1 MVQHIFNNVLLLS
14 MPGGS
19 EWILIILVV
28 LLMFGGKKI
37 PELMRGVGKGMR
49 EFNDAKN
56 NVKSEI
62 EEGMREK
69 DRQPMSTADEIR
81 LQELKLQQL
90 REEQAL
96 KNS

>member
-1 MVQHIFNNVLLLS
+1 

-19 EWILIILVV
+19 EWILIIIVV

-37 PELMRGVGKGMR
+37 PELMRGIGRGMR

-62 EEGMREK
+62 EDGMKEK
-69 DRQPMSTADEIR
+69 DN
-81 LQELKLQQL
+81 K
-90 REEQAL
+90 
-96 KNS
+96 